1 MKLLKNGGISMIR
14 KLVEADRAQTLAFL
28 SVEPAINLFMI
39 GDIEQDGFDKD
50 FQEFWGDFN
59 NLGELEGVLVR
70 YNEFY
75 IPYYKVLDFNPLPF
89 VEIIK
94 SDLKHVGISGKE
106 SILNLFKPYFNTYHC
121 KSTYFCELKT
131 ADKLKALSLPIKV
144 AIPEDASRIC
154 ELLNEIEEFS
164 ESPSKPESLERII
177 RSGAGRVYYTET
189 EDGIL
194 KNVVQ
199 TTAENSMSA
208 MIIGVATRKAYRHQG
223 LMSGSLSKL
232 CRDLIENERKSLCLF
247 YDNPE
252 AGKIYHN
259 LGFESIDKWTMLF
272 KA

>member
-1 MKLLKNGGISMIR
+1 MIR
-14 KLVEADRAQTLAFL
+14 KLVEADRTQTLAFL
-28 SVEPAINLFMI
+28 SAEPAINLFMI

-59 NLGELEGVLVR
+59 ILGELEGILVR

-75 IPYYKVLDFNPLPF
+75 IPYYKALDFNPLPF

-94 SDLKHVGISGKE
+94 SDANHVGISGKE
-106 SILNLFKPYFNTYHC
+106 SVLNLFKPYFNTYHY

-131 ADKLKALSLPIKV
+131 AEHLKVVSLPIKV
-144 AIPEDASRIC
+144 ATPEDATRIC
-154 ELLNEIEEFS
+154 ELLNEIEEFN
-164 ESPSKPESLERII
+164 ESPSKSESLERVI

-189 EDGIL
+189 EEGTL

-223 LMSGSLSKL
+223 LMSASLSKL
-232 CRDLIENERKSLCLF
+232 CRDLIENECKSLCLF

-252 AGKIYHN
+252 AGKIYHR

>member
-1 MKLLKNGGISMIR
+1 MIR
-14 KLVEADRAQTLAFL
+14 KLTEADRAQTLAFL
-28 SVEPAINLFMI
+28 SVEPAINLFMV

-50 FQEFWGDFN
+50 FQELWGDFN
-59 NLGELEGVLVR
+59 EIGELEGVLLR
-70 YNEFY
+70 YNGSY
-75 IPYYKVLDFNPLPF
+75 IPYYKTPAFDPLPF

-94 SDLKHVGISGKE
+94 ADLKHMVVSGKE
-106 SILNLFKPYFNTYHC
+106 NVLNVFQPYFNDYDC

-131 ADKLKALSLPIKV
+131 SEQLKSTNLPVKV
-144 AIPEDASRIC
+144 AKPEDASRIC
-154 ELLNEIEEFS
+154 ELLDEIEEFRAS
-164 ESPSKPESLERII
+164 TTTPESLERVIC
-177 RSGAGRVYYTET
+177 SGAGRVYYIET
-189 EDGIL
+189 DDGIL

-208 MIIGVATRKAYRHQG
+208 MIIGVATRKAYRNQG
-223 LMSGSLSKL
+223 LMAGSLSKL
-232 CRDLIENERKSLCLF
+232 CRDLIENEGKSLCLF

>member
-1 MKLLKNGGISMIR
+1 MIR

-94 SDLKHVGISGKE
+94 SDSNHVGISGKE
-106 SILNLFKPYFNTYHC
+106 SVLNLFTPYFNTYHY

-131 ADKLKALSLPIKV
+131 AEQLKVVSLPIKV
-144 AIPEDASRIC
+144 ATPEDATRIC

-164 ESPSKPESLERII
+164 ESPSKPESLERVI

-208 MIIGVATRKAYRHQG
+208 MIIGVATRKAYRNQG
-223 LMSGSLSKL
+223 LMSGSLAKL
-232 CRDLIENERKSLCLF
+232 CRDLIENEGKSLCLS